1 MKTMDI
7 QLVHRLS
14 RIQGQIEAIKKEIQL
29 EENKDCV
36 KIMRLIKASNNA
48 MKKFG
53 EAYITAHLEECL
65 RNNNSVGETLEKD
78 LKDVINSVFNL

>member
-1 MKTMDI
+1 MDI

-29 EENKDCV
+29 EENTDCV

-53 EAYITAHLEECL
+53 EAYITSHMEECL
-65 RNNNSVGETLEKD
+65 RNNPTSDTLEKD
-78 LKDVINSVFNL
+78 LKEVINSVFNL